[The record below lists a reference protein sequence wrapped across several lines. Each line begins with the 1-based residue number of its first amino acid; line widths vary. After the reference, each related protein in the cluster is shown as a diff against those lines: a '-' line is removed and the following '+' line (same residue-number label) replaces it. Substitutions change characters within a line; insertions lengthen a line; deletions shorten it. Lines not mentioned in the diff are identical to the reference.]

1 MRKAKGIAIFTV
13 YRIGFLMS
21 ARAGTGVVLAKLP
34 NGEWSAP
41 TAIGIGGLGGGFNAG
56 AEMVDFL
63 IVLNSRAAVRTF
75 MSSGSLQL
83 GGNLALAVGPLGRS
97 GEASAA
103 LNAEMKMSAMFSYSM
118 SRGLYGGVTI
128 EGTVL
133 LDRPDANRKTY
144 GEQLSAQ
151 EILTGHVEPPQFAMP
166 LVGRL
171 EEITGGSAV
180 GVNDDASMLSDST
193 SELDVP
199 PGSVAAYAPR
209 RQPTTRRAAPRPP
222 RAREPM
228 DDLDAQLQSA
238 SLTDSRADDDVSS
251 YTSRSSY
258 VARAA
263 PTRRDIPERSAA
275 AYAPGA
281 DFDARTGAATG
292 GAYRPYRSRRVRPPV
307 DDPLDEPGAAD
318 DDPFAD
324 PQPAHGSGSGA
335 PSGASLPYKPRAPR
349 ARARLLDLDDEELGA
364 EAPAPTRSDA
374 PAPASSATPAFIP
387 PELLEGDL
395 VVALHDFDAQEPT
408 DLSFKRGDIIRV
420 TRRTNNET
428 DWWTGEL
435 AAAFG
440 DEKPA
445 SGMFPS
451 NYTEPL

>member
-1 MRKAKGIAIFTV
+1 
-13 YRIGFLMS
+13 
-21 ARAGTGVVLAKLP
+21 
-34 NGEWSAP
+34 
-41 TAIGIGGLGGGFNAG
+41 
-56 AEMVDFL
+56 MVDFL

-75 MSSGSLQL
+75 MSSGSLKL
-83 GGNLALAVGPLGRS
+83 GGNMALAVGPLGRS

-103 LNAEMKMSAMFSYSM
+103 MNAEMKMSAMFSYSM

-144 GEQLSAQ
+144 GKQLSAQ

-180 GVNDDASMLSDST
+180 GESDTASTLSDST
-193 SELDVP
+193 SELDAPV
-199 PGSVAAYAPR
+199 GSAAAYAPR
-209 RQPTTRRAAPRPP
+209 RAPTVRRAAPRPP

-238 SLTDSRADDDVSS
+238 SLAGNRGDDDAAS

-258 VARAA
+258 VPRAA
-263 PTRRDIPERSAA
+263 PARSRVAERSA
-275 AYAPGA
+275 AYAPGNGLER
-281 DFDARTGAATG
+281 RTSSAEGS
-292 GAYRPYRSRRVRPPV
+292 AYKPYRSRRAHSPI
-307 DDPLDEPGAAD
+307 DDVPNEPRAAD

-324 PQPAHGSGSGA
+324 PQPARGTGRDTLSS
-335 PSGASLPYKPRAPR
+335 ASLAYKPRESR
-349 ARARLLDLDDEELGA
+349 ARASLLDLDDDEYEA
-364 EAPAPTRSDA
+364 EAPAPIRTKASAAAAA
-374 PAPASSATPAFIP
+374 PAAATPTFIP

-395 VVALHDFDAQEPT
+395 VVALHAVDAQEPT

-420 TRRTNNET
+420 TRRTDNET

-445 SGMFPS
+445 SGM
-451 NYTEPL
+451 YVHTTLTQVPLELYGAALEDGAARFVYHLLCVPVDHTRIVAN

>member
-1 MRKAKGIAIFTV
+1 MAVRPT
-13 YRIGFLMS
+13 
-21 ARAGTGVVLAKLP
+21 LP
-34 NGEWSAP
+34 HAEWSAP

-180 GVNDDASMLSDST
+180 GADNASMLSDST

-199 PGSVAAYAPR
+199 PGSAAAYAPR

-238 SLTDSRADDDVSS
+238 SLSGSRADEDASS

-258 VARAA
+258 GARAA
-263 PTRRDIPERSAA
+263 PARNSAQERSAA
-275 AYAPGA
+275 AYAPGT
-281 DFDARTGAATG
+281 DLDTHTGAATG
-292 GAYRPYRSRRVRPPV
+292 DAYKPYRSRRVRPLV
-307 DDPLDEPGAAD
+307 DDALDEPAPAD

-324 PQPAHGSGSGA
+324 PQPASGGGSDVPA
-335 PSGASLPYKPRAPR
+335 AASLPYKPRAPR
-349 ARARLLDLDDEELGA
+349 ARTRLLDLDDEELDA
-364 EAPAPTRSDA
+364 PAPAPTRAQA
-374 PAPASSATPAFIP
+374 PAPASAATPAFIT

-445 SGMFPS
+445 SGMYVCTTYTGSLRTTRSRSRESCHPS
-451 NYTEPL
+451 RARPR